1 MMRGVRRRKLF
12 VGSTAAVIFLFTL
25 LTSVFL
31 INHYVWAIDAT
42 GLTLT
47 VISDDKSD
55 AAGDTSV
62 LNGKVPVT
70 GGQITY
76 KWGWTNVP
84 GGGSS
89 TFAQTLPVGVTW
101 NAASIAAGCAVTGTY
116 LTTGETLTCTI
127 SNLTDI
133 AGSTDKTATVKNVSN
148 GTTLTSKLVS
158 GTQQS
163 SDVSLV
169 AAGTSQVQMQVA
181 RGGTSYMLDAKDPAT
196 STVSGLQVPFSVAA
210 YVPGNSTDQIKGQ
223 ESLGNSLTFSYT
235 MTIPA
240 NAQLV
245 SCGTDSTY
253 QHDNNYTTLPSFGT
267 GTSTATNRA
276 ANSGTMT
283 CAQSGTSITVT
294 FTGVDGR
301 LNNVPTAN
309 SNYYPSKG
317 IFALGGIRIWMPG
330 NTFNSSSATNVTVSA
345 GATSIT
351 SVSGITS
358 TSTVASVSYPIQLPP
373 FALNQSS
380 AAASNTTP
388 YPKTIYNQTSQLNV
402 PAGSGQSATNA
413 QLCQVWDPSLQK
425 IRNDTV
431 PFTASG
437 TNISPTVNVTNFTV
451 EYGTAVYADDVAR
464 RAADC
469 GSVGDNTA
477 NWFTSVTAA
486 GGPSEVS
493 AVRIRYNRSLDPGQF
508 VTMNIGVIAP
518 IEQTLLP
525 TTGNPTGVTYLNFFN
540 NRKSDQTAISRLT
553 TGQTGRATLSTA
565 STRNTIT
572 FANSDVKPGA
582 TVNVSVQPVIS
593 SGTAGYTES
602 RPALGVT
609 ETVTLPNGCYTFVPG
624 SPAPVSVTPAVPA
637 TPSGAQTCADVAG
650 QVIVW
655 NLGNLMTGVAVPAI
669 TFALNTNPST
679 PVPAVTTITGVISSN
694 SDKVGSSSR
703 TTTDTI
709 NVNTV
714 NQFQVSLNASS
725 NNVNTGIPVT
735 YRAGW
740 NNASSSDMT
749 GAAYVV
755 DVLPFVGD
763 GRGTA
768 GLGGLTVNSVT
779 TTPSGLAVEYTTD
792 DASGVLTALNSDQS
806 GSTGVSWTTTKPGS
820 GITAIRVRTQTLTAW
835 QSGYMDI
842 SVTPQSFAKGGHIN
856 NDLYAK
862 ADALTSG
869 SIGVEDLTLNSSSS
883 VVEGFLYKD
892 ADYSGTKNSGDIT
905 IEDATVNISGY
916 NFGPNGIN
924 NSGTGDDIAVSTSA
938 TTSSTGAYTFTLSP
952 GIYSVS
958 AASIQTVSTTT
969 SNLIVQPAANF
980 EVSGAVTVSDKN
992 FGYQEPISPPVAV
1005 NDSRTIYQGENV
1017 VINVLSNDTTYVPD
1031 GVPATTIGNVTTPAR
1046 GTAALNGDKT
1056 ITYTANSVWPG
1067 SVPGLTYT
1075 STFDYTLT
1083 NPQGSST
1090 TTVTVIVKRLPF
1102 GTTDVAA
1109 IKDNQTVDIDVLAND
1124 FGDSIAFD
1132 DSIAPTTNGS
1142 GAVSEVAGKLHFVPA
1157 VHSWTANETSY
1168 TETVTYHIVDAAGYK
1183 ATGQVNVT
1191 VYRAPVVT
1199 NDTKTIA
1206 YNTSDTMNVLAND
1219 LVGRAPS
1226 TVSLVS
1232 QPTTGSATLSGND
1245 IVFTPSNGQTGTVSF
1260 TYRVTDGLGQVND
1273 GTVTITI
1280 ANEFSGVNDGS
1291 SGTPIRTAQ
1300 IGRLVDVLANDT
1312 GSSLSLVSTT
1322 SPIHGTA
1329 TITSGKIQYTPTN
1342 GYSGIDSF
1350 TYTVKD
1356 VLNTNKIVTVFI
1368 RVIAAPTATND
1379 TVWTDTATSIDIDVL
1394 ANDSYDASSVLAI
1407 VSAPTQG
1414 VASVVSGKIH
1424 YVPPAN
1430 SGLATSLT
1438 YRITDDVNQTTT
1450 ATINITIV
1458 AVFSANNDGSIGT
1471 PIDVPAAGKN
1481 ISVLANDTGSNVSI
1495 TATSSPT
1502 HGVITNNSG
1511 VINYIPANGYD
1522 GTDSF
1527 TYTVTD
1533 QVGSTRTATV
1543 YLNVIAVPVLVADT
1557 ATTDSDTSI
1566 EANVRANDTA
1576 DSSAVLAI
1584 TSQPAHGTANIVGG
1598 KIVYVPEANYDGT
1611 VAISYSL
1618 TDSQSQSASS
1628 TLTITI
1634 TAAFLAR
1641 DDGTIQNPLSTYP
1654 EDKTVTVLD
1663 NDSGIG
1669 LAITNVTTPQHGIV
1683 VISTDTKKVTYTP
1696 VDGYVGDDTF
1706 TYTITDSH
1714 SQTST
1719 ATVYL
1724 RVTAKPV
1731 VVTPTSPTL
1740 ETPTTTTPK
1749 PNTSVPI
1756 KTPVDT
1762 TSGDVSVES
1771 TEATPT
1777 QLGTPIIPTGASGQ
1791 LILLNDFDTYFDNGK
1806 KLVLTGNQVIHFNI
1820 EKQKEVEKHTVTV
1833 ARVGDK
1839 YVDVIIRSDP
1849 INARLAIGDVKQ
1861 FDVNNDGHNDIE
1873 VSLISIIN
1881 GQADMTFKQLQQAA
1895 VATTSKGVSWQW
1907 WWILIAM
1914 VLAVIVYGIYRR
1926 IRTSRA
1932 H

>member
-1 MMRGVRRRKLF
+1 MIRGVKRRKLF
-12 VGSTAAVIFLFTL
+12 VGSTAAIFLLALSISLFF
-25 LTSVFL
+25 V
-31 INHYVWAIDAT
+31 NHYVWAIDAT
-42 GLTLT
+42 GLTLA
-47 VISDDKSD
+47 VVSDDKSD

-62 LNGKVPVT
+62 TNGKVPVT
-70 GGQITY
+70 GGQVTY

-101 NAASIAAGCAVTGTY
+101 NAASIAAGCAVTGSY

-148 GTTLTSKLVS
+148 GTTLTSKLIS
-158 GTQQS
+158 GSQQS

-181 RGGTSYMLDAKDPAT
+181 RGGTSYMLDAKDPT
-196 STVSGLQVPFSVAA
+196 TGTLSGLQVPFSVVA
-210 YVPGNSTDQIKGQ
+210 YVPGNTTDQIKGQ
-223 ESLGNSLTFSYT
+223 ESLGNGLTFSYT
-235 MTIPA
+235 MTVPT

-253 QHDNNYTTLPSFGT
+253 QHDSNNATLPSFGT
-267 GTSTATNRA
+267 GASTATNRA

-283 CAQSGTSITVT
+283 CTQSGTSVTVT

-309 SNYYPSKG
+309 SNYYPAKG

-330 NTFNSSSATNVTVSA
+330 TTFNSSSATNITVSA

-358 TSTVASVSYPIQLPP
+358 TSSVASVSYPIQLPP

-380 AAASNTTP
+380 AATSNTTP

-402 PAGSGQSATNA
+402 PSGSGQSATNA

-437 TNISPTVNVTNFTV
+437 TNISPSVNVTHFTV
-451 EYGTAVYADDVAR
+451 EYGTAVYADDAAR

-469 GSVGDNTA
+469 GSVGDNA
-477 NWFTSVTAA
+477 PNWFTSVTAA

-493 AVRIRYNRSLDPGQF
+493 AVRIRYNRTLDPGQF

-518 IEQTLLP
+518 TEQTLLP
-525 TTGNPTGVTYLNFFN
+525 TVGNPTGVTYLSFYN
-540 NRKSDQTAISRLT
+540 NRKSDQTATSRLT

-572 FANSDVKPGA
+572 FASSDVKPGA

-593 SGTAGYTES
+593 SGTAGYTDS

-624 SPAPVSVTPAVPA
+624 SPAPVSVTPAAPA
-637 TPSGAQTCADVAG
+637 TPSGAQTCADMPG

-679 PVPAVTTITGVISSN
+679 PVPAVTTITGVITSN

-763 GRGTA
+763 GRGTS

-792 DASGVLTALNSDQS
+792 DASGVLTALNGDQS
-806 GSTGVSWTTTKPGS
+806 GSTGISWTTTKPGS

-842 SVTPQSFAKGGHIN
+842 SVTPQSFAKGGHLN

-869 SIGVEDLTLNSSSS
+869 SNGVEDLTLNSSSS

-892 ADYSGTKNSGDIT
+892 TDYSGTKNSGDIA
-905 IEDATVNISGY
+905 IEDAAVNITGY

-924 NSGTGDDIAVSTSA
+924 NGGVGDDIAVSTSA
-938 TTSSTGAYTFTLSP
+938 TTNSTGAYSFTLSP

-958 AASIQTVSTTT
+958 AASTQMVNSTT

-1005 NDSRTIYQGENV
+1005 ADTRTIYQGENV
-1017 VINVLSNDTTYVPD
+1017 TISVLSNDTTYVPD
-1031 GVPATTIGNVTTPAR
+1031 GVPATTIGTVTTPAR
-1046 GTAALNGDKT
+1046 GTAVLNGDKT

-1090 TTVTVIVKRLPF
+1090 TTVTVTVKRLPF
-1102 GTTDVAA
+1102 GTIDVAA
-1109 IKDNQTVDIDVLAND
+1109 VKDNQTVDIDVLAND
-1124 FGDSIAFD
+1124 FGDSITFD
-1132 DSIAPTTNGS
+1132 DSISPTTNGA
-1142 GAVSEVAGKLHFVPA
+1142 GTVSEVAGKLHFVPA
-1157 VHSWTANETSY
+1157 AHAWTTNETSY
-1168 TETVTYHIVDAAGYK
+1168 TETVTYHIVDAADYK
-1183 ATGQVNVT
+1183 ATGQVNIT

-1199 NDTKTIA
+1199 NDTRTIA
-1206 YNTSDTMNVLAND
+1206 YNSPETITVLVND
-1219 LVGRAPS
+1219 LVGRTPA

-1232 QPTTGSATLSGND
+1232 QPSTGTATVSGTD
-1245 IVFTPSNGQTGTVSF
+1245 IIFTPANGQTGTVSF
-1260 TYRVTDGLGQVND
+1260 TYRVTDGLGQTNS
-1273 GTVTITI
+1273 GTVTVTVT
-1280 ANEFSGVNDGS
+1280 NEFNGNNDGS

-1300 IGRLVDVLANDT
+1300 TGKLIDVLANDT
-1312 GSSLSLVSTT
+1312 GSGLSLVSTT
-1322 SPIHGTA
+1322 NPAHGTA

-1342 GYSGIDSF
+1342 GYSGTDSF

-1356 VLNTNKIVTVFI
+1356 VLNTNKIVTVFLRI
-1368 RVIAAPTATND
+1368 IAAPTAAND
-1379 TVWTDTATSIDIDVL
+1379 TIWTDTATNLDIDVL
-1394 ANDSYDASSVLAI
+1394 ANDSYDASSVLTL
-1407 VSAPTQG
+1407 VSSPNQG
-1414 VASVVSGKIH
+1414 TASIVSGKIQ
-1424 YVPPAN
+1424 YIPPTT
-1430 SGLATSLT
+1430 GGVTTSFT
-1438 YRITDDVNQTTT
+1438 YRITDDVNQTIT
-1450 ATINITIV
+1450 ATVNLTIV
-1458 AVFSANNDGSIGT
+1458 TVFAAHDDGSVGSSIN
-1471 PIDVPAAGKN
+1471 VPAGGKH
-1481 ISVLANDTGSNVSI
+1481 ISVLSNDTGSNISI
-1495 TATSSPT
+1495 TAISTPAYGTVTNSSGILHYVPT
-1502 HGVITNNSG
+1502 
-1511 VINYIPANGYD
+1511 NGYD
-1522 GTDSF
+1522 GGDSF
-1527 TYTVTD
+1527 TYTLTD

-1543 YLNVIAVPVLVADT
+1543 YVNSIAVPVVAADT

-1566 EANVRANDTA
+1566 EADVRANDTA
-1576 DSSAVLAI
+1576 DSSAIVAI
-1584 TSQPAHGTANIVGG
+1584 TAPPAHGTASVTNG
-1598 KIVYVPEANYDGT
+1598 KITYVPEANYDGT
-1611 VAISYSL
+1611 VTIGYSL
-1618 TDSQSQSASS
+1618 TDNLSQSTSS
-1628 TLTITI
+1628 TLTVTI

-1641 DDGTIQNPLSTYP
+1641 DDGSLQSPVTTYP
-1654 EDKTVTVLD
+1654 EAKTINVLD
-1663 NDSGIG
+1663 NDSGTG
-1669 LAITNVTTPQHGIV
+1669 LTITATAVPLHGAV
-1683 VISTDTKKVTYTP
+1683 SVSTDMKTLTYTP
-1696 VDGYVGDDTF
+1696 VVSYVGDDSF

-1714 SQTST
+1714 NQTST

-1724 RVTAKPV
+1724 RVITKPV
-1731 VVTPTSPTL
+1731 IDTPA
-1740 ETPTTTTPK
+1740 TPTTEDPITSTPK
-1749 PNTSVPI
+1749 PATSVPV
-1756 KTPVDT
+1756 KTPAVTAPESVPSEQIDPAPT
-1762 TSGDVSVES
+1762 QPAIPTSGQS
-1771 TEATPT
+1771 
-1777 QLGTPIIPTGASGQ
+1777 
-1791 LILLNDFDTYFDNGK
+1791 ILLNDFDAYFNDGK
-1806 KLVLTGNQVIHFNI
+1806 KLTLSNNQVIYFTI
-1820 EKQKEVEKHTVTV
+1820 EKQKEVEKHTVTI

-1839 YVDVIIRSDP
+1839 YVDVVIRSDP
-1849 INARLAIGDVKQ
+1849 INARLAIGDVGE
-1861 FDVNNDGHNDIE
+1861 FDVNRDGHNDIE
-1873 VSLISIIN
+1873 VSLTSIVD
-1881 GQADMTFKQLQQAA
+1881 GQADMTFTQLQQPVVA
-1895 VATTSKGVSWQW
+1895 VTSEGVSWQW
-1907 WWILIAM
+1907 WWVLIPVAL
-1914 VLAVIVYGIYRR
+1914 LAITYGIYRR
-1926 IRTSRA
+1926 SRTSRA
-1932 H
+1932 Q